1 MDDANHSSPQADFR
15 LISQSFRTAAGEI
28 EKIQNLPA
36 ITGGDRIL
44 AEIRQ
49 MRQEAKEQTTRLE
62 ERITA
67 VTTRLEERV
76 TAVTTHLEERI
87 TAVTTRLEE
96 RITTSHQSLLTLM
109 STKYA
114 SLLIFEIL
122 SC

>member
-28 EKIQNLPA
+28 EKVQNLPA
-36 ITGGDRIL
+36 ITGGERIL

-49 MRQEAKEQTTRLE
+49 MRHETKEQTTR
-62 ERITA
+62 
-67 VTTRLEERV
+67 
-76 TAVTTHLEERI
+76 LEERI

-122 SC
+122 LY